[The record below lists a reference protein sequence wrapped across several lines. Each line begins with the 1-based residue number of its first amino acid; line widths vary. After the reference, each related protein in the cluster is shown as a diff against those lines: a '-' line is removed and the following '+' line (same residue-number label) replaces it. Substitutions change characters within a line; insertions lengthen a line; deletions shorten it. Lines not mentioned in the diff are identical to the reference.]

1 MSDYDKTIDPVA
13 PVEGGNGE
21 PKQDWNYQPNDEGA
35 IPIPVRI
42 GSRLEDAPPVG
53 EPPVQAVADEDD
65 AIVREYERKYY
76 RQSLYNDQPVPQP
89 RVGDSHKQKR
99 QWDFRDI
106 NVKVPPKHRYQ
117 TRAMSGEIQDTERT
131 WAAIAHGSAL
141 LTILVAIAAA
151 PGVLLTVLIPLGIY
165 LAFRNKSEFVAF
177 HALQAFTIQVVGTVG
192 ALVLLLAGGLVL
204 GTLIAISALL
214 SLVLIGIPFLI
225 FFVLLLVALVVFSVF
240 ILPLGMVVYSMIAA
254 DAAYKGRTYR
264 YPYIADWLDDQLKN
278 GMLGSVI

>member
-1 MSDYDKTIDPVA
+1 MSDYDKTIDPAV

-21 PKQDWNYQPNDEGA
+21 PKQDWNYQPNDDGA

-42 GSRLEDAPPVG
+42 GSRLEEAPPTN
-53 EPPVQAVADEDD
+53 EPPMQGVADDD

-76 RQSLYNDQPVPQP
+76 RQSLYNDAPMPQP

-99 QWDFRDI
+99 QWNFRDI
-106 NVKVPPKHRYQ
+106 NVKAPPKHRYQ
-117 TRAMSGEIQDTERT
+117 TRAISGEVQDTERT
-131 WAAIAHGSAL
+131 WAAIAHASAL

-192 ALVLLLAGGLVL
+192 ALVLLLAGTLVL
-204 GTLIAISALL
+204 GTLIAISAVL

-225 FFVLLLVALVVFSVF
+225 FFVLLLVGLVLFSVF
-240 ILPLGMVVYSMIAA
+240 VLPLGMVVYSMIAA
-254 DAAYKGRTYR
+254 DAAYKGRNYR